1 MQPDVAPSRIHG
13 ERAAARAPS
22 RGVVIAHVQDSC
34 RHLKMKLSFVTPREE
49 LRQFVESFWVFES
62 ATGIPLD
69 EQNLA
74 VPNGC
79 AKLIIP
85 YENSLFGT
93 SDGRAG
99 VSHEHGFY
107 FVGNRVKATLIHS
120 SARRTGFIGIELFPN
135 GAFPL
140 FGIPMHETVEEKI
153 FDSDVLFGQW
163 GRETREVLCNL
174 NGVDQKVNF
183 IQDALVKLA
192 RRSRRRNGVIDF
204 CVETLRVANGNIP
217 IKELER
223 KTGYSRR
230 YLDLLFKQHVGIP
243 PKVLAGIFRFQM
255 FYRQWARGMPYDVLK
270 ERLYDSYYDQAHF
283 SKEFK
288 RMTGHSPRE
297 FMINVSNEFGR
308 RLAHK

>member
-1 MQPDVAPSRIHG
+1 MCFNLAMQPDVAPSRIHG

-163 GRETREVLCNL
+163 V
-174 NGVDQKVNF
+174 
-183 IQDALVKLA
+183 
-192 RRSRRRNGVIDF
+192 
-204 CVETLRVANGNIP
+204 
-217 IKELER
+217 
-223 KTGYSRR
+223 
-230 YLDLLFKQHVGIP
+230 
-243 PKVLAGIFRFQM
+243 
-255 FYRQWARGMPYDVLK
+255 
-270 ERLYDSYYDQAHF
+270 
-283 SKEFK
+283 
-288 RMTGHSPRE
+288 
-297 FMINVSNEFGR
+297 GR
-308 RLAHK
+308 RGKSFVT